1 MFWKY
6 RNVFLSREK
15 DELAPSLL
23 HKICEKH
30 FKVHSIERIGKS
42 QTPAQKVFLNET
54 LFEQVLF
61 HFETV

>member
-6 RNVFLSREK
+6 RTGFSSTRK
-15 DELAPSLL
+15 DELAPGLL

-30 FKVHSIERIGKS
+30 FKIHSIESIGKS